1 MMASLEDYG
10 QILFPSL
17 DTEEKRVGGSSE
29 SYGDVCSAD
38 FQHRRPSYHP
48 YARSLQIPRSD
59 FLPLQHHHSHSVQQ
73 YQAQLAVIAQ
83 EVDPIEFAVWLLVL
97 CQKMEVFYA
106 IVKGKSRHGAFVHKK
121 TATALC
127 LTSMKKGN
135 C

>member
-1 MMASLEDYG
+1 M
-10 QILFPSL
+10 PSN
-17 DTEEKRVGGSSE
+17 DAVGGE
-29 SYGDVCSAD
+29 TPP
-38 FQHRRPSYHP
+38 PSPPHCQLSPARYQTWLRHP
-48 YARSLQIPRSD
+48 LHCRLSPAGYQIQLQCL
-59 FLPLQHHHSHSVQQ
+59 FLNALRGVVDGLHHITYYIEQN
-73 YQAQLAVIAQ
+73 QAQLAVIAQ